1 MMSAAFLA
9 LTISQTPYLPNWDSL
24 ASRPTPKWFR
34 DAKFGI
40 WAHWGPQAVPMFGDW
55 YARNMYIE
63 GNGQYKHHLEK
74 YGHPSEHGFR
84 EIIEQWK
91 AEKWDPDSLMK
102 LYKESGAKYFVSMGV
117 HHDNF
122 DLWNSKYHGW
132 NATKIGP
139 KRDVVGEW
147 QKAAKKYGLKFGVS
161 EHLGASFTW
170 WQTNKGADKEGPNAG
185 KPYDG
190 IDPKYAEL
198 YHPKAEKGDAE
209 WYSNNPKW
217 HKEWYARINDLVTNY
232 KPDLLYSDGGV
243 PFGQYGRQIIA
254 DLYNS
259 NKQAVYNAKDIGS
272 GDYVEGAYILDRER
286 GGSATTLKT
295 PWQTDTSIGDWFY
308 NVNWG
313 YRKPDWVIH
322 TLVDIVSKNGN
333 LLLNVV
339 QRPDGSLDPEVYGL
353 LKDVGDW
360 LKVNGE
366 AIYGTRPWL
375 TFGEGPTKVA
385 GGHFRED
392 FPFTAKDIRYTMKG
406 KSTIYAT
413 TLGLPTGKTITLRC
427 LALLP
432 EAKAKVKSVSLL
444 GFSEPLPFK
453 QDSNGLTISMPSKLD
468 AKFGVSFKIACTNAE
483 GFRPD
488 LVAPVEEPP
497 IPIARYGGSVL
508 TAGQAATTGK
518 IQVETRGG
526 QQNLGFWDSASDSVS
541 WKVHFDAD
549 LNLEL
554 SCDIASPAD
563 ESELVLEIAAKV
575 KEPICHLVFRARK
588 TGNWDVFANV
598 PIGTVTVP
606 EGEFIVSLKP
616 ANAGAWK
623 PVNVRGIS
631 MMVR

>member
-1 MMSAAFLA
+1 MSAAFIALA
-9 LTISQTPYLPNWDSL
+9 ISQTPYQPTWDSL
-24 ASRPTPKWFR
+24 AKRPTPKWFR

-102 LYKESGAKYFVSMGV
+102 LYKDSGARYFVSMGV

-122 DLWNSKYHGW
+122 DLWNSKFHGW

-147 QKAAKKYGLKFGVS
+147 RKAAKKYGLKFGVS

-170 WQTNKGADKEGPNAG
+170 WQTNKGADKEGPYAG

-190 IDPKYAEL
+190 NDPKYAEL
-198 YHPKAEKGDAE
+198 YHPKAEPGDTA
-209 WYSNNPKW
+209 WYSNNTKW

-243 PFGQYGRQIIA
+243 PFETYGRQIIA
-254 DLYNS
+254 DLYGA
-259 NKQAVYNAKDIGS
+259 NKQAVYCAKDIGS
-272 GDYVEGAYILDRER
+272 GEYVEGAYILDRER
-286 GGSATTLKT
+286 GGSAVTLKT
-295 PWQTDTSIGDWFY
+295 PWQTDTSIADWFY

-313 YRKPDWVIH
+313 YRKPEWVIH

-353 LKDVGDW
+353 LKEIGGW
-360 LKVNGE
+360 LKTNGE

-375 TFGEGPTKVA
+375 TYGEGPTKVA

-392 FPFTAKDIRYTMKG
+392 FPFSAADVRYTQKG
-406 KSTIYAT
+406 KTVIYAT
-413 TLGLPTGKTITLRC
+413 TLGVPEGKAVNLKA

-432 EAKAKVKSVSLL
+432 EVKSKVKTVTLL
-444 GFSEPLPFK
+444 GEKEALQFEHLATGLSIQMPL
-453 QDSNGLTISMPSKLD
+453 NVHSKY
-468 AKFGVSFKIACTNAE
+468 GISFKIVCTRAD
-483 GFRPD
+483 GFRPE
-488 LVAPVEEPP
+488 LVEPSETPP
-497 IPIARYGGSVL
+497 IPISSIGGSVL
-508 TAGQAATTGK
+508 TASQASLTGNL
-518 IQVETRGG
+518 QLETRGG
-526 QQNLGFWDSASDSVS
+526 QQNIGYWDDPADAVS
-541 WKVHFDAD
+541 WKIHTETD
-549 LNLEL
+549 LQLEL
-554 SCDIASPAD
+554 SCSVASLS
-563 ESELVLEIAAKV
+563 ESELLLEVYGKDH
-575 KEPICHLVFRARK
+575 KSICTKTLASKK
-588 TGNWDVFANV
+588 TGGWDDFSVV
-598 PIGTVTVP
+598 DIGPIKLP
-606 EGEFIVSLKP
+606 RGEFVLRLKP
-616 ANAGAWK
+616 ASANTWK
-623 PVNVRGIS
+623 PMNLRSVSLTVR
-631 MMVR
+631 